1 MPKPTLPPDARI
13 ASAPLAA
20 LSSRP
25 PPQSELERTA
35 TAFLKEW
42 VRHVETVPA
51 PQSEAYMTG
60 MANAMWQIWKT
71 RAPEA
76 SL

>member
-1 MPKPTLPPDARI
+1 MNKIPPDARI

-20 LSSRP
+20 LSSRS

-35 TAFLKEW
+35 TAFLTEW
-42 VRHVETVPA
+42 VRHVEAVPA
-51 PQSEAYMTG
+51 PESEAYMTG
-60 MANAMWQIWKT
+60 LANAMWQIWKT

>member
-1 MPKPTLPPDARI
+1 MAIIEPCDDF

-35 TAFLKEW
+35 TAFLTEW
-42 VRHVETVPA
+42 VRHVEAVPA
-51 PQSEAYMTG
+51 PEAEAYMTG
-60 MANAMWQIWKT
+60 MCNAMWQIWKT
-71 RAPEA
+71 RAPETG
-76 SL
+76 L